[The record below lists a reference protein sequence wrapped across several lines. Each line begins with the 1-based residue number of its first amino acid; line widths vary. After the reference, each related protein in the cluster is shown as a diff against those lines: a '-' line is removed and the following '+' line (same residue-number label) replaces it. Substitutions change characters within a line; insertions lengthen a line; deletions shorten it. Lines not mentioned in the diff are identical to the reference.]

1 VPATTYRPRIVP
13 RRILLLITDLEIGGT
28 PTVVR
33 ELAIRL
39 TQAGDYVEV
48 ASLKDAGPN
57 GTLLAA
63 AGIRITA
70 FNASR
75 AIGLPI
81 VAKRLR
87 RLVRTGRFDVVFS
100 FLVHANAVAALAVP
114 PDVPLLQSIQT
125 TQPLPRWHWH
135 VQRFAAR
142 RASRIVVPS
151 QSTVD
156 AGVERSAIPREKFVV
171 IPNAVEPGSFERSI
185 VPLEARKPYP
195 IGFIGR
201 LDSVKRIPDL
211 IAAVTSMTEP
221 VMLNIFGE
229 GPERARIEQLVKHAG
244 AGRVILRGAVSRPQ
258 LALAELG
265 ALVLPSEAEGFGLVL
280 IEAMASGVPVIA
292 TDVPGIRDVVRHEHD
307 GLLVPPRQPERLA
320 TAITRMVT
328 DPGLRRRLIEAGLE
342 SVRER
347 YTWDKIIPQ
356 YRSVLAP

>member
-1 VPATTYRPRIVP
+1 VP
-13 RRILLLITDLEIGGT
+13 RRILILITDLEIGGT

-48 ASLKDAGPN
+48 ASLKEAGPN
-57 GTLLAA
+57 GALLTA
-63 AGIRITA
+63 AGIRVTA
-70 FNASR
+70 FHTHSAL
-75 AIGLPI
+75 GLPI
-81 VAKRLR
+81 VARRLR
-87 RLVRTGRFDVVFS
+87 RLIRAGRFDVVFS

-114 PDVPLLQSIQT
+114 LDVPLVQSIQT
-125 TQPLPRWHWH
+125 TQPHPRWHWH
-135 VQRFAAR
+135 VQRFSAR
-142 RASRIVVPS
+142 RALRVIVPS

-171 IPNAVEPGSFERSI
+171 IPNAVDPDRFERSI
-185 VPLEARKPYP
+185 VPMEVRTPYP

-201 LDSVKRIPDL
+201 LDPVKRLPDL
-211 IAAVTSMTEP
+211 IQAVAEMAEP

-229 GPERARIEQLVKHAG
+229 GPERSRIQEIVRTVG
-244 AGRVILRGAVSRPQ
+244 AGRVVLRGAVGRPQ
-258 LALAELG
+258 QALAELG

-307 GLLVPPRQPERLA
+307 GLLVPPGQPELLA
-320 TAITRMVT
+320 KAITRVVT
-328 DPGLRRRLIEAGLE
+328 DYGLRQRLIEAGLQT
-342 SVRER
+342 VRDR

-356 YRSVLAP
+356 YRQALS